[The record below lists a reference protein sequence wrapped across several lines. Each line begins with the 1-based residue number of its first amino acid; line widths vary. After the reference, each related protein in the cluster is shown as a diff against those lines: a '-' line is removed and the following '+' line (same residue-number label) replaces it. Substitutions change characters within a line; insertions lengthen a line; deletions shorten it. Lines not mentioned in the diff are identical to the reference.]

1 MTTREELLKSKEY
14 WMVQFQVSLFQEVE
28 HYLSENKISKTE
40 FAKQLGVSKGYISQ
54 ILNGNFDHKISKLI
68 ELSLAIGKAPKLLL
82 ENLDLLSTLEAEKNE
97 LLQDANLSN
106 EDSNQIKTKVAHRQ
120 RSSQKTKPKKS
131 EKTKSKSV

>member
-1 MTTREELLKSKEY
+1 
-14 WMVQFQVSLFQEVE
+14 MVQFQVSLFQEVE
-28 HYLSENKISKTE
+28 NYLSENKISKTE

-82 ENLDLLSTLEAEKNE
+82 ENFDLLSTPEAEKSQ
-97 LLQDANLSN
+97 LFQDSNLSN
-106 EDSNQIKTKVAHRQ
+106 EDSNQVKTKFANRQ

-131 EKTKSKSV
+131 DKTKSKSI

>member
-1 MTTREELLKSKEY
+1 MTSREELLKSKEY

-28 HYLSENKISKTE
+28 NYLSENKISKTE

-82 ENLDLLSTLEAEKNE
+82 ENFDLLSTPEAEKSQ
-97 LLQDANLSN
+97 LFQDSNLSN
-106 EDSNQIKTKVAHRQ
+106 EDSNQVKTKFANRQ

-131 EKTKSKSV
+131 DKTKSKSI

>member
-28 HYLSENKISKTE
+28 HYLSQNKISKTE
-40 FAKQLGVSKGYISQ
+40 FAKQLGLSKGYISQ

-131 EKTKSKSV
+131 DKTKSKSI